1 MRKILRWFKRHFG
14 GRMQYME
21 ATGQT
26 LDGSIWVGTTENHVV
41 VGYKG
46 NLFLF
51 SLGLAVHF
59 GGFKRMLSYIIYIM
73 TAPENLLKE
82 REIQH
87 KHRLKVTSV
96 KDFEMLQ
103 RTDGACLFLM
113 YMPSSQ
119 INKLNQ
125 QLEEIV

>member
-1 MRKILRWFKRHFG
+1 MRKILRWFRRHFC
-14 GRMQYME
+14 GRMQYLE

-26 LDGSIWVGTTENHVV
+26 LDGSLWVGTTENYVI

-51 SLGLAVHF
+51 SLSLAVHF
-59 GGFKRMLSYIIYIM
+59 GGFKRMLSYIMYIL
-73 TAPENLLKE
+73 TAPEHLLNSH
-82 REIQH
+82 EIKH

-96 KDFEMLQ
+96 QDFEMLQ

-113 YMPSSQ
+113 YVPIRQ
-119 INKLNQ
+119 INEINQ
-125 QLEEIV
+125 QLKEIA